1 MSKILP
7 TIGPQTEK
15 FEDLKK
21 VMKFSDFLRLNGSY
35 KNLNWHSKISKRIKF
50 INPKTKILFDLPG
63 IKPRT
68 ANKSKKI
75 INSNEKVIFYFGKCP
90 KKFKYTKI
98 KATRP
103 IPKIQKK
110 INHFSLSDGKFL
122 FHFVK
127 RSQNYIIGRSISKFI
142 LFPKKE

>member
-35 KNLNWHSKISKRIKF
+35 KNLNWHRKISKRIKF

-68 ANKSKKI
+68 RNNKDI
-75 INSNEKVIFYFGKCP
+75 KVDLGQIVVFHY
-90 KKFKYTKI
+90 KKFKKNNTLLKI
-98 KATRP
+98 KISNP
-103 IPKIQKK
+103 FPDIKK
-110 INHFSLSDGKFL
+110 NVKFLILKNTLHPLSARLFSLKSF
-122 FHFVK
+122 
-127 RSQNYIIGRSISKFI
+127 
-142 LFPKKE
+142 